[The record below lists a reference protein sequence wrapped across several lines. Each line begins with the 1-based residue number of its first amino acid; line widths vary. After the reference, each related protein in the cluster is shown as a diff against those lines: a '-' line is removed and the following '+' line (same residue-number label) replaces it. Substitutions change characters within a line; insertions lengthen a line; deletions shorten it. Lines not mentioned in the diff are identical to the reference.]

1 MVFDRVVFGTIWPS
15 GSKILVFDRVVQKFR
30 YLTEWFRYLT
40 EWFRYVTDKII
51 STALVITSSRE
62 TTSGRWPHLI
72 QGQRWICV
80 RPGLGLGLGRGILSR
95 NKHFRTTRS
104 NTNHSVK
111 YRDFR
116 TTRSNTGIFEPLG
129 QIPKTARSNHG
140 WTRRRAKQTDFVWAT
155 LLETRNCLV
164 RK

>member
-1 MVFDRVVFGTIWPS
+1 M
-15 GSKILVFDRVVQKFR
+15 VQKFR
-30 YLTEWFRYLT
+30 YLTEWFRYMTDWFRYMT

-80 RPGLGLGLGRGILSR
+80 RPGLGLGFGRGILSR

-111 YRDFR
+111 YQ
-116 TTRSNTGIFEPLG
+116 PLG
-129 QIPKTARSNHG
+129 QIPGFSNHSVKSQKPLG
-140 WTRRRAKQTDFVWAT
+140 QILLPVVT
-155 LLETRNCLV
+155 LTLTLTLRQYV
-164 RK
+164 RTTVL